1 MKKFFLFSLFIISL
15 NSKLFA
21 YCYYVDCHTSVTSAT
36 SITALNLTSIFSQIE
51 KNISDLDQKYNEY
64 YQVLKENNDLY
75 DKNILL
81 KSQYLSILQEITY
94 NQEKLKKI
102 NSTTNKK
109 DIK

>member
-1 MKKFFLFSLFIISL
+1 MKKFFLLSFLMFSFKTQLFG
-15 NSKLFA
+15 
-21 YCYYVDCHTSVTSAT
+21 YCYYVDCHSTVAMATGVTAQ
-36 SITALNLTSIFSQIE
+36 NLTTVFSEIE
-51 KNISDLDQKYNEY
+51 KNINDLDRKYNEY
-64 YQVLKENNDLY
+64 YEVLKENNDLY